1 MTRSSSTVRRTVERR
16 GLQQFAAATL
26 ACALLVAGA
35 SLQIWVRTRVTQQGY
50 LLSRLAAERRQL
62 LREHERLQL
71 GSAQLASPQRIE
83 DLARARLG
91 MGPPAADQVIVLVGG
106 TLRSGAATVA
116 SK

>member
-35 SLQIWVRTRVTQQGY
+35 SLQIWVRTRVTEQGY
-50 LLSRLAAERRQL
+50 LLSRLSAERRQL